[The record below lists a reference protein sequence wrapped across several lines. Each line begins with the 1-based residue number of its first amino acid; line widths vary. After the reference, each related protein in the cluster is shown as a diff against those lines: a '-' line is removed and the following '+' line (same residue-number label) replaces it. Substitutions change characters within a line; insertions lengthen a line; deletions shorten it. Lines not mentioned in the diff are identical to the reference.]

1 MKALTVHLRT
11 DYKILTFLRLLLSNF
26 RKTLSIPSFL
36 IDSKKVFLFKDG
48 RYSKTAVECYFHSV
62 TLNIQ

>member
-48 RYSKTAVECYFHSV
+48 R
-62 TLNIQ
+62 